1 MEEIRNEEVTTMEN
15 YPVNNVEPE
24 ENGSNIL
31 VPIAIG
37 GLLMTAAVSAAG
49 IIWRKG
55 ESRRKK
61 KMIEKL
67 AKEGYTIVPPE
78 EEDEDVVDI
87 EIVEEDEKPKKK

>member
-24 ENGSNIL
+24 ENRSNIL

-78 EEDEDVVDI
+78 EEDEDVVDC
-87 EIVEEDEKPKKK
+87 EIVEEDKKPKKK